1 MSEFLFLLFVIGCAV
16 MEKILSVTLNAEKLE
31 VFPLKSGTDQGYLL
45 AGSTHNYKQ
54 STQDQSGQ
62 RQVLYVL

>member
-1 MSEFLFLLFVIGCAV
+1 MVEFLFFLFLIDYAV
-16 MEKILSVTLNAEKLE
+16 MEKILSVILNAEKLE
-31 VFPLKSGTDQGYLL
+31 VFPLKLGTDQGYLL